1 MTEIWKPVLKIKR
14 NNKIVQFE
22 GYEVSNLGRVRS
34 YKYKYG
40 QVKPGGKRPFL
51 AEPYEIFGRK
61 EKNKGYMLLCLSDV
75 NKKRHNIRIH
85 TVVVQTFVGFPED
98 GMIVCHK
105 NDVKTDNRLENL
117 YYGTAKDNAEDLKI
131 NSQK

>member
-1 MTEIWKPVLKIKR
+1 MTEIWKPILKIKR